1 MSTSFAEPV
10 LAWYA
15 RNARDLP
22 WRAPGVTPWAVLVS
36 EIMLQQTPV
45 ARVLPEYLSWMTR
58 WPTPAALA
66 AEPAGEA
73 IRQWGRLGYPR
84 RALRLHETAT
94 ILVARHGGSVPADLD
109 ALRALPGI
117 GSYTAAAVAS
127 FAFGQR
133 HAVLDTNVRRVLA
146 RLAAGQPWAG
156 GASSA
161 ASVAERRLAESLL
174 PAEPAVA
181 ARWSV
186 AVMELGALVC
196 TAASPRCGDCPV
208 ARECAWLAA
217 GRPAPAFGVTGA
229 AGASGVTGAAAV
241 AGSAEAGAGR
251 RRTQKYDGTDRQ
263 CRGRLLAVLRAAS
276 DPVRRADFDAVWV
289 GQAQLDRA
297 LDGLVADGLVDPL
310 PDGRFAL
317 PGARRCRDEAG
328 RRSADGQGG
337 QSADG
342 QGGRSADG
350 GLGRAD
356 TGNLGGGGTRK
367 RFRGGVRAGARR
379 SGTTRTRSYGVDARV
394 HVAPGASRKITRV
407 VSARGQHQVPQLSR
421 RP

>member
-1 MSTSFAEPV
+1 MSTLYAEPV

-15 RNARDLP
+15 RHARDLP
-22 WRAPGVTPWAVLVS
+22 WRTPGATPWSVLVS

-45 ARVLPEYLSWMTR
+45 ARVWPEYLRWIAR

-94 ILVARHGGSVPADLD
+94 ILTARHGGKVPADRD
-109 ALRALPGI
+109 ALLALPGI

-146 RLAAGQPWAG
+146 RLVAGQPR
-156 GASSA
+156 A
-161 ASVAERRLAESLL
+161 AAPSVAERRLAESLL

-196 TAASPRCGDCPV
+196 TAANPRCDTCPV
-208 ARECAWLAA
+208 AGDCAWLAA
-217 GRPAPAFGVTGA
+217 GRPEEPKNSREPAGA
-229 AGASGVTGAAAV
+229 AG
-241 AGSAEAGAGR
+241 
-251 RRTQKYDGTDRQ
+251 RRTQRYDGTDRQ
-263 CRGRLLAVLRAAS
+263 CRGRLLAVLRDS
-276 DPVRRADFDAVWV
+276 GDPVSRADFDAVWP
-289 GQAQLDRA
+289 GQAQLARA
-297 LDGLVADGLVDPL
+297 LDGLIADGLADPL

-317 PGARRCRDEAG
+317 PG
-328 RRSADGQGG
+328 SALTG
-337 QSADG
+337 A
-342 QGGRSADG
+342 G
-350 GLGRAD
+350 GLTPTA
-356 TGNLGGGGTRK
+356 
-367 RFRGGVRAGARR
+367 
-379 SGTTRTRSYGVDARV
+379 
-394 HVAPGASRKITRV
+394 
-407 VSARGQHQVPQLSR
+407 
-421 RP
+421 

>member
-1 MSTSFAEPV
+1 MSTSYAEPV

-15 RNARDLP
+15 QNARDLP
-22 WRAPGVTPWAVLVS
+22 WRAPGATPWAVLVS

-45 ARVLPEYLSWMTR
+45 ARVLPEYLAWMAR
-58 WPTPAALA
+58 WPAPAALA

-94 ILVARHGGSVPADLD
+94 ILTTRHGGRVPADLD
-109 ALRALPGI
+109 DLLALPGI

-146 RLAAGQPWAG
+146 RLLAGQPV
-156 GASSA
+156 A
-161 ASVAERRLAESLL
+161 AATPSVAERRLAESLL

-196 TAASPRCGDCPV
+196 TAASPRCGACPV
-208 ARECAWLAA
+208 ARDCTWLAA
-217 GRPAPAFGVTGA
+217 GRPAGPA
-229 AGASGVTGAAAV
+229 
-241 AGSAEAGAGR
+241 EGAGIEGTAR
-251 RRTQKYDGTDRQ
+251 RRTQKYEGTDRQ
-263 CRGRLLAVLRAAS
+263 CRGRLLAVLRAAC
-276 DPVRRADFDAVWV
+276 DPVRRADFDAVWDIR
-289 GQAQLDRA
+289 AQLDRA

-317 PGARRCRDEAG
+317 PGSAG
-328 RRSADGQGG
+328 LAP
-337 QSADG
+337 A
-342 QGGRSADG
+342 
-350 GLGRAD
+350 
-356 TGNLGGGGTRK
+356 
-367 RFRGGVRAGARR
+367 AGAQ
-379 SGTTRTRSYGVDARV
+379 G
-394 HVAPGASRKITRV
+394 
-407 VSARGQHQVPQLSR
+407 
-421 RP
+421 

>member
-15 RNARDLP
+15 RHARDLP
-22 WRAPGVTPWAVLVS
+22 WRAPGATPWAVLVS

-94 ILVARHGGSVPADLD
+94 ILVARYGGSVPADLD

-156 GASSA
+156 GSSS

-217 GRPAPAFGVTGA
+217 GRPAPPAGTAGVNGTAEMVRAAGADGVNGTAGVAGGTRAAGA
-229 AGASGVTGAAAV
+229 AGAGR
-241 AGSAEAGAGR
+241 R

-263 CRGRLLAVLRAAS
+263 CRGRLLAVLRATS
-276 DPVRRADFDAVWV
+276 DPVRRADFDVVWTA
-289 GQAQLDRA
+289 QAQLDRA

-317 PGARRCRDEAG
+317 PG
-328 RRSADGQGG
+328 S
-337 QSADG
+337 
-342 QGGRSADG
+342 
-350 GLGRAD
+350 
-356 TGNLGGGGTRK
+356 
-367 RFRGGVRAGARR
+367 
-379 SGTTRTRSYGVDARV
+379 
-394 HVAPGASRKITRV
+394 
-407 VSARGQHQVPQLSR
+407 
-421 RP
+421 